1 MNKIIVIGCPGSGK
15 STFSRRLGEML
26 NIEVVHLDILNWNA
40 DKTVVEGDVFLNRL
54 EAAIQK
60 ESWIIDGNYGSTLE
74 MRFKACDTVFFLD
87 IPTRD
92 CLAGIEARKGIE
104 RVDMPWVETEETDPE
119 FIDFIMNYKH
129 KNRPVVLDLISKY
142 PEKVSIIFKS
152 REEANAYLMS
162 YI

>member
-1 MNKIIVIGCPGSGK
+1 MRKIIVIGCPGSGK

-74 MRFKACDTVFFLD
+74 LRFKACDTVFFLD

-142 PEKVSIIFKS
+142 PEKVAIIFKS

>member
-1 MNKIIVIGCPGSGK
+1 MRKIIVIGCPGSGK

-142 PEKVSIIFKS
+142 PEKVAIIFKS